1 MSSIPQP
8 QHHQLRNINIF
19 KQLLPLMCF
28 TTFSRSHV
36 LMFKILLLMAF
47 LTTKNSDN
55 TKTPNHRNYQLINA
69 SNYWSIFPRKNSFSS
84 LSLFL
89 GIVFSLLVCFIY
101 PFFRKKINFALLYLL
116 SLYLKING
124 SMTTSNILKIL
135 KWLDILIPLLNPYS
149 ANYPWFFF
157 TKICLWNIS
166 LQPITTNW
174 FADAV
179 FRFSINHFNCTSRM
193 WVQMMKSTEVFVM
206 IEVVKQYPMH
216 LRSLLE

>member
-1 MSSIPQP
+1 MFY
-8 QHHQLRNINIF
+8 NIF
-19 KQLLPLMCF
+19 SITCVDVQ
-28 TTFSRSHV
+28 
-36 LMFKILLLMAF
+36 
-47 LTTKNSDN
+47 N
-55 TKTPNHRNYQLINA
+55 TVVNGIFNNKKLGQQKTPNHRNYQLINA

-84 LSLFL
+84 LSLFSAS
-89 GIVFSLLVCFIY
+89 FS
-101 PFFRKKINFALLYLL
+101 P
-116 SLYLKING
+116 SLYVL
-124 SMTTSNILKIL
+124 SILFFVKKLILRFYIFYLCIWKLMALWQLLIFYKIL